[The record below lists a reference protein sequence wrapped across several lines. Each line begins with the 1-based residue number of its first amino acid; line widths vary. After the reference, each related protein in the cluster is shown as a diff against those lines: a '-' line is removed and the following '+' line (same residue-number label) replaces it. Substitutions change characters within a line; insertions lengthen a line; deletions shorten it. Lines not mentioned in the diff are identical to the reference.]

1 MANKKVSELTA
12 YTTPVSG
19 DVLPINDAANTT
31 TKKVTIDNLFN
42 ILSSLFRI
50 KDSSDTTKKVAFDVS
65 GVTTATTRTITIP
78 DANTTMVGTDVTQ
91 TLSGKTLTS
100 PVINV
105 TSDATGDIYYRNAGG
120 AFTRLAIGTANYVLR
135 VVGGI
140 PAWSAET
147 ALSDAS
153 TTVKG
158 VVEAATSS
166 EVTAGTATGG
176 TGAVLVVTPDALAA
190 STPVFN
196 GSGLTN
202 LTAVTKLTQVTT
214 DVAISSTTTETTL
227 VSQSITGGTLST
239 SNGVR
244 VKLYFSALNITA
256 SNSCTIRFKYGATTM
271 MSITPTTDVTFG
283 AATGCSGW
291 AEFTLLASGATNSQ
305 NVAGAMA
312 VGTSSFKI
320 GNAGGTQAG
329 FQSGNTYSAQGTAT
343 EDSTAN
349 KTLAITAQFSNSGA
363 SDNLTMTLATVE
375 ILK

>member
-1 MANKKVSELTA
+1 MSTNFPTSLDTSTTIPAEGASTPLSTNHVTAHQNLQDAVEAIEAKVGA
-12 YTTPVSG
+12 
-19 DVLPINDAANTT
+19 
-31 TKKVTIDNLFN
+31 
-42 ILSSLFRI
+42 
-50 KDSSDTTKKVAFDVS
+50 DSSA
-65 GVTTATTRTITIP
+65 VTTSHDYKLGEVT
-78 DANTTMVGTDVTQ
+78 GTDKAVGKTAAQ
-91 TLSGKTLTS
+91 TLTNKTLTNPTITGATITTS
-100 PVINV
+100 SVNGV
-105 TSDATGDIYYRNAGG
+105 TLQTGGSATDFLAANGSYVAGSVS
-120 AFTRLAIGTANYVLR
+120 N
-135 VVGGI
+135 
-140 PAWSAET
+140 
-147 ALSDAS
+147 AS
-153 TTVKG
+153 TTAKG
-158 VVEAATSS
+158 IVEIATSS
-166 EVTAGTATGG
+166 EITAGTGTGG
-176 TGAVLVVTPDALAA
+176 TGAVLAISPDGLAA

-202 LTAVTKLTQVTT
+202 LTAVTKLAVVTT

-271 MSITPTTDVTFG
+271 LSIIPTTDATFG
-283 AATGCSGW
+283 AATGYSGW

-305 NVAGAMA
+305 NVAGAMS

-320 GNAGGTQAG
+320 GNTGGTQAG
-329 FQSGNTYSAQGTAT
+329 FQSGNTYSAQGTAS

-363 SDNLTMTLATVE
+363 SDNLTMTLATIE